1 MAVIPSLLSPEL
13 VCSSPGAKA
22 ANQGLWWEERDGLKL
37 HPSQSTGGAHES
49 VTSRRFFPR
58 AGGSLQIDSDST
70 PLTSETPSRA
80 SPIKSL
86 LWFPLLI
93 INAPELDRPVRH
105 VWLGGFLG
113 TCTRLCE
120 RGVRLSLWCLCL
132 ARRHR
137 GARFHAVS
145 TSCLWRCLPPNHD
158 FRPITSLTGN
168 PRCHIGFQQDIRRGA
183 SLLTAETAA
192 GKAGTLFPGC
202 ATPSPW
208 LLHKYWS
215 NFQNT
220 SNAVALLKPWRHFL
234 LPWWQI
240 MGSICTAESNRK
252 WHFIAGRWLLRHP
265 EPHHNNNYWRDAVT

>member
-1 MAVIPSLLSPEL
+1 MISSINNKCSRAWQTCAPCLTGRLFGHMYTFMWAGRSL
-13 VCSSPGAKA
+13 V
-22 ANQGLWWEERDGLKL
+22 
-37 HPSQSTGGAHES
+37 S
-49 VTSRRFFPR
+49 VVPLPR
-58 AGGSLQIDSDST
+58 A
-70 PLTSETPSRA
+70 
-80 SPIKSL
+80 
-86 LWFPLLI
+86 W
-93 INAPELDRPVRH
+93 N
-105 VWLGGFLG
+105 
-113 TCTRLCE
+113 
-120 RGVRLSLWCLCL
+120 
-132 ARRHR
+132 R

-220 SNAVALLKPWRHFL
+220 LNAVALLKPWRHFL